1 MSLGFLNLPI
11 TNTLIFRLILNI
23 RLDGEESVIGCDVS
37 NAPELLQLAADFGLD
52 CVGVGFNLCTQRP
65 GLFDSIIECAA
76 QLFAIGRSMGLN
88 MRLLNLGGGFPSPLS
103 QHVPSFEQLS
113 EQINVSLNYYFPPE
127 KCQDIAIIA
136 TPGRYFASSVF
147 SLATRI
153 VDKVE
158 TDASQITKDGK

>member
-1 MSLGFLNLPI
+1 
-11 TNTLIFRLILNI
+11 
-23 RLDGEESVIGCDVS
+23 LDGEDSVVGCDVS
-37 NAPELLQLAADFGLD
+37 NAPELLQLAADFSLD
-52 CVGVGFNLCTQRP
+52 CVGVGFNLCSMRP

-88 MRLLNLGGGFPSPLS
+88 MRVLNLGGRFPSPLE
-103 QHVPSFEQLS
+103 QKLPSFEQLC
-113 EQINVSLNYYFPPE
+113 EQINISLDYYFPPE
-127 KCQDIAIIA
+127 QYKNIAIIA

-158 TDASQITKDGK
+158 LDASQITNDGKFLVGL